1 MMLPEVITARI
12 AAEKDIEI
20 ARIEAAT
27 AKREPA
33 EDDGEEVRRLE
44 ARLDEV
50 MQAIKQIDERK
61 PDDDS
66 MAKVLQAIAS
76 QKPEVPIAPIVNVTI
91 EKGGQVRK
99 EIEIKS
105 PTGQT
110 YKGTVVQD
118 EE

>member
-61 PDDDS
+61 PDDDG

-76 QKPEVPIAPIVNVTI
+76 QPKPEAPIVHVTI

>member
-50 MQAIKQIDERK
+50 MHAIKQIDERK

-76 QKPEVPIAPIVNVTI
+76 QPKPEAPIVHVTI

-99 EIEIKS
+99 EMEIKT
-105 PTGQT
+105 PDGEV
-110 YKGTVVQD
+110 YKGIVTH
-118 EE
+118 EED